1 VAISQGCRFAISFV
15 SISIFA
21 RLLPTA
27 DFGLMAMA
35 TVATNF
41 ASIFS
46 NMGTTAA
53 LIQKDELTD
62 GLRNTVF
69 WLNIVFGLATGGLV
83 ALGSPLIAWAF
94 DDPALQSVLLCL
106 SIAFPLGSA
115 GASASALLERSGQFR
130 SIAIA
135 ETSSAIA
142 GAAVGIAVAADG
154 GGILGLIVMTLVTTA
169 LSTSLFLVLC
179 SWRPTLRWGR
189 KEFQKEVQGLLHFS
203 GNLVGFNIIDYF
215 ASNAD
220 GMLIGRFLGSFD
232 LGLYNIAYRTVLQ
245 PMQNLTYVTHRA
257 LFPIFSARQT
267 DVVLIGKNYLKLQT
281 FISLV
286 TAPLMFGLWSVR
298 EPFVA
303 VVLGEKWHGATAVVA
318 WLAPTAYLQSLAS
331 TVALVLLATGRS
343 RLLRNLGAVSGPIY
357 LIFFALGLSQ
367 GVAGVARG
375 YFFADLIKTT
385 IYLHYTLVQVDLKLI
400 DVARSICRPL
410 AAALIMAALV
420 FAADHS
426 ITPAG
431 TPVVLRLAYL
441 VTFGASSYAILLA
454 IIAPG
459 LLGET
464 RRLLLQRNS

>member
-1 VAISQGCRFAISFV
+1 VRQTNRDVKLSTTSQKSNLAVSNVQWVAVSQGCRFAISFV

-53 LIQKDELTD
+53 LIQRDELTD
-62 GLRNTVF
+62 ELRNTVF

-94 DDPALQSVLLCL
+94 DDPALQNVLLFL

-115 GASASALLERSGQFR
+115 GASSLALLERSGQFG

-135 ETSSAIA
+135 EVSSAIV
-142 GAAVGIAVAADG
+142 GAAVGIAVAGNG
-154 GGILGLIVMTLVTTA
+154 GGILGLIVMALVTTA
-169 LSTSLFLVLC
+169 LSTTLFLVLC
-179 SWRPTLRWGR
+179 PWRPTLRWSR
-189 KEFQKEVQGLLHFS
+189 KEFQKEFQGLLHFS
-203 GNLVGFNIIDYF
+203 GNLVGFNIINYF

-220 GMLIGRFLGSFD
+220 GMLIGRFLGAFD
-232 LGLYNIAYRTVLQ
+232 LGLYNIAYRIVLQ
-245 PMQNLTYVTHRA
+245 PMQNLTYVAHRA

-267 DVVLIGKNYLKLQT
+267 DLALIGKNYLRLQT

-286 TAPLMFGLWSVR
+286 TAPLMLGLWSVR

-303 VVLGEKWHGATAVVA
+303 ALLGDEWHGATAVIA

-331 TVALVLLATGRS
+331 TFSS
-343 RLLRNLGAVSGPIY
+343 RW
-357 LIFFALGLSQ
+357 
-367 GVAGVARG
+367 
-375 YFFADLIKTT
+375 D
-385 IYLHYTLVQVDLKLI
+385 
-400 DVARSICRPL
+400 
-410 AAALIMAALV
+410 
-420 FAADHS
+420 
-426 ITPAG
+426 
-431 TPVVLRLAYL
+431 
-441 VTFGASSYAILLA
+441 
-454 IIAPG
+454 
-459 LLGET
+459 
-464 RRLLLQRNS
+464 